1 MRPWLPGNRPQLD
14 NAGTGEIE
22 GIELETGWSP
32 ADTWFFEASFGD
44 LDAVITEAVPSV
56 TNSGGPA
63 KGVQLPQ
70 VPEITASLSAIKEFS
85 LGNAGMMSARIDYSY
100 RDKVYFAGDNDPFSV
115 MPGYSL
121 LNASVAWNS
130 ASDRYGL
137 TLHAMNITDER
148 IILYTEASGSSG
160 TQNDILARDFAW
172 YLTGE
177 IRF

>member
-1 MRPWLPGNRPQLD
+1 M
-14 NAGTGEIE
+14 
-22 GIELETGWSP
+22 
-32 ADTWFFEASFGD
+32 
-44 LDAVITEAVPSV
+44 
-56 TNSGGPA
+56 
-63 KGVQLPQ
+63 
-70 VPEITASLSAIKEFS
+70 
-85 LGNAGMMSARIDYSY
+85 
-100 RDKVYFAGDNDPFSV
+100 
-115 MPGYSL
+115 
-121 LNASVAWNS
+121 NASVAWNS

>member
-1 MRPWLPGNRPQLD
+1 
-14 NAGTGEIE
+14 
-22 GIELETGWSP
+22 
-32 ADTWFFEASFGD
+32 
-44 LDAVITEAVPSV
+44 
-56 TNSGGPA
+56 
-63 KGVQLPQ
+63 
-70 VPEITASLSAIKEFS
+70 
-85 LGNAGMMSARIDYSY
+85 MMSARIDYSY

-172 YLTGE
+172 YLTE
-177 IRF
+177 RFVSEALILRCQRLCTKPTDGRPGARFWFLWW